1 MGNRA
6 SWEDWWHFN
15 KDPVLELKRAV
26 SSGLPTTA
34 ADEILSGPSRR
45 AAIDPGILRSRV
57 APALRA
63 LLENERSPEII
74 TAALVALARVWGPSG
89 VSGALSGGGST
100 GTSAESAT
108 IALFESRLR
117 DGNQEIAETA
127 ALALG
132 ILRSEESLPILEALL
147 AESPRGKEL
156 VGGRAVSDRTRA
168 FAAYGLGLVGT
179 AAKNNRA
186 RQIVARALCAALAR
200 GDSLTARTAPVVD
213 IEVAAVIALSI
224 DRVEPDRGPS
234 NFSTSGPSSGVSANA
249 AWFSRQS
256 QVRFLRGIFEDHG
269 RAAVVRAHAVTAI
282 ARLSSEAP
290 DSLHAE
296 AQDELLGALRARSKL
311 ENGPLQSCAQ
321 ALGLLGSGGIDA
333 PDRKLR
339 LALIQVLEDADVQGR
354 CFALIALA
362 EMGGRAPTGNDE
374 EEGPAVFRNL
384 ITDQLIRGRGMTRP
398 WAAIALGVLER
409 KLADG
414 SASPSKIPPKSPD
427 KQTSLAPDADRR
439 GGIGGQGSA
448 AEIAAAERSREILRS
463 YFASA
468 KQRTHIGAGA
478 VALGLCRDRKAVP
491 ILLERLGDT
500 SEDQGQ
506 GYLALALG
514 MIGDEQA
521 VVPLKELVHASK
533 YKPEIMEQASIALAL
548 LGDKSTAPE
557 LAEMLAKA
565 QGQAAQASIATAL
578 GRIGDVRTIEPLLKL
593 IDRKDLT
600 ASARAFAAAALGQ
613 VADSDPMPWYTPIA
627 LDLNYVATTA
637 TLLAGDGTGLLEIL

>member
-1 MGNRA
+1 MPSPAGIPGASTNAMGNRA

-15 KDPVLELKRAV
+15 KDPFLELKRAV

-34 ADEILSGPSRR
+34 ADELLSGPSRR
-45 AAIDPGILRSRV
+45 AVIDPEILRSRV

-74 TAALVALARVWGPSG
+74 TAALVALARVCGPSG
-89 VSGALSGGGST
+89 VSGTLSGGGST

-108 IALFESRLR
+108 IALFESRLH
-117 DGNQEIAETA
+117 DANQEIAETA

-132 ILRSEESLPILEALL
+132 ILRSEDSLPILEALL
-147 AESPRGKEL
+147 AESPRGREL

-186 RQIVARALCAALAR
+186 RQIVARALSASLAR
-200 GDSLTARTAPVVD
+200 NDSLTARAAPVVD

-224 DRVEPDRGPS
+224 DRVDPERGVSTPS
-234 NFSTSGPSSGVSANA
+234 SSGPNSGASASA

-256 QVRFLRGIFEDHG
+256 QMRFLRG
-269 RAAVVRAHAVTAI
+269 T
-282 ARLSSEAP
+282 SEAP

-296 AQDELLGALRARSKL
+296 AQDEILGALRARSKL
-311 ENGPLQSCAQ
+311 ENAPLQSCAQ

-362 EMGGRAPTGNDE
+362 EMGGRSPAGNDE

-409 KLADG
+409 RLADG
-414 SASPSKIPPKSPD
+414 RSSPSKKTE
-427 KQTSLAPDADRR
+427 KQTNSAPGAEAR

-478 VALGLCRDRKAVP
+478 VALGLSRDRKAVP
-491 ILLERLGDT
+491 LLLERLGDT

-521 VVPLKELVHASK
+521 VVPLKELVRASK

-578 GRIGDVRTIEPLLKL
+578 GRIGDVRTIDPLLRL

-613 VADSDPMPWYTPIA
+613 VADTEPLPWYTPIA
-627 LDLNYVATTA
+627 LDLNYVATTG